1 MKALLGALA
10 GASVGLAIDVSTA
23 MAASPGVSF
32 ESAYTD
38 IDFDQCT
45 TLEADD
51 MGATSLCPGYKGWPV
66 VIGEGDLRMFVS
78 FGVKAIDEKAM
89 QQTMPP
95 FNHLG
100 KKMEWRIE
108 TDGDFVQPRATIV
121 RWFTAGEDGNDKGQI
136 LVVTQLKT
144 DATCQIA
151 YIDALAVKDANE
163 LARKIADEKA
173 GSFDCANDPE
183 IVQPFTAY

>member
-10 GASVGLAIDVSTA
+10 GAAVGLAVGVAAA
-23 MAASPGVSF
+23 MAASPGASF
-32 ESAYTD
+32 ESVYTD

-108 TDGDFVQPRATIV
+108 TDGDFFQPRATIV

>member
-1 MKALLGALA
+1 
-10 GASVGLAIDVSTA
+10 

-51 MGATSLCPGYKGWPV
+51 MGATSVCPGYKGWPV

-78 FGVKAIDEKAM
+78 FGVKAIDERAM

-151 YIDALAVKDANE
+151 YVDALAVKDANE